1 MRCILSEKAWNRKAQ
16 KGTQLRK
23 ALAFFREMR
32 YNTINRTH
40 VLFLLPEEKNLQD
53 LECRRRT
60 GSVQDDIR
68 RNGVRRMT
76 EKFGAGEPKSL
87 KVYVGVGAEFTEE
100 GYFRPLWIRWEDG
113 TKYMIDKVRDCRRAA
128 SRRAGGVGI
137 RYLCTVRGHDVEL
150 FYEENNQWFV
160 TRA

>member
-1 MRCILSEKAWNRKAQ
+1 M
-16 KGTQLRK
+16 
-23 ALAFFREMR
+23 
-32 YNTINRTH
+32 
-40 VLFLLPEEKNLQD
+40 
-53 LECRRRT
+53 
-60 GSVQDDIR
+60 
-68 RNGVRRMT
+68 MT
-76 EKFGAGEPKSL
+76 EKYSMGEAGGSQRSGAGEPKSL

-100 GYFRPLWIRWEDG
+100 GYVRPLWIRWEDG
-113 TKYMIDKVRDCRRAA
+113 TKYMIAKVRDCRRAA

>member
-1 MRCILSEKAWNRKAQ
+1 
-16 KGTQLRK
+16 
-23 ALAFFREMR
+23 MR

-40 VLFLLPEEKNLQD
+40 VLFLLPEEENLRD

-68 RNGVRRMT
+68 RNGVRMMT
-76 EKFGAGEPKSL
+76 EKYSMGEAGGSQRSGAGEPKSL

-100 GYFRPLWIRWEDG
+100 GYVRPLWIRWEDG

>member
-1 MRCILSEKAWNRKAQ
+1 M
-16 KGTQLRK
+16 
-23 ALAFFREMR
+23 
-32 YNTINRTH
+32 
-40 VLFLLPEEKNLQD
+40 LPEEKNLQD

-100 GYFRPLWIRWEDG
+100 GYVRPLWIRWEDG